1 MDYIAERSVVKT
13 YLKDLLVHEKV
24 IEMKDYIQHG
34 SITTYH
40 HCFDVAVMSYIIAK
54 KLGVQNV
61 CMKELLVGAMLHDF
75 YLYDWH
81 NVKKRPEGL
90 HGFSHPTIALN
101 NANKFFSL
109 NNREQNIIKSHMFP
123 LTIRSIPKTREAVIV
138 CIADKICATKE
149 TVSGIVEKLSFKQ
162 SLNKA

>member
-61 CMKELLVGAMLHDF
+61 CMQELLVGAMLHDF

-81 NVKKRPEGL
+81 DGRLRREGL
-90 HGFSHPTIALN
+90 HGFSHPVTAKN
-101 NANKFFSL
+101 NADKYFDL
-109 NNREQNIIKSHMFP
+109 DEKELNIIESHMFP
-123 LTIRSIPKTREAVIV
+123 LTITKVPKSREALIV
-138 CIADKICATKE
+138 GIADKYCATKE
-149 TVSGIVEKLSFKQ
+149 TVLGIVEKLSFKQ